1 MGIFRFQ
8 HNIKISGWG
17 SRKIVLLEVLPF
29 GRWCETRAFWKGLFM
44 FVDWREMHTTHR
56 TQPPQWNTVVGV
68 SYCGEIRAGNLL
80 KVGGIKK
87 REWWEKTLKDSQS
100 GSVST
105 LRLPKWW
112 RYNNPLPSWWRT
124 ACRRTKW
131 TLLTCFNKVLNWM
144 FGRAVLKSV

>member
-17 SRKIVLLEVLPF
+17 SCSCYWKCFLSADDVKLELF
-29 GRWCETRAFWKGLFM
+29 GEGLFM

-56 TQPPQWNTVVGV
+56 TQPPQWNTVVEV

-100 GSVST
+100 GSVSM